1 MERAARRGG
10 EGRASCPHSGP
21 EKMRMENL
29 WGTVPGLIYLG
40 IKTVQDI
47 SEFGAR
53 KVLGSKLGRRP
64 LNSKVDLQNPQHAV
78 DI

>member
-1 MERAARRGG
+1 
-10 EGRASCPHSGP
+10 
-21 EKMRMENL
+21 MENL
-29 WGTVPGLIYLG
+29 WGTVPGLTHLG
-40 IKTVQDI
+40 IKTKQDVF
-47 SEFGAR
+47 EFGPR

>member
-1 MERAARRGG
+1 
-10 EGRASCPHSGP
+10 
-21 EKMRMENL
+21 MRMENL
-29 WGTVPGLIYLG
+29 WGTVPGLTHLG
-40 IKTVQDI
+40 IKTKQDVF
-47 SEFGAR
+47 EFGPR